1 MLTRY
6 MKLLHIRMVEL
17 WKVIWNLSFT
27 IGNVKQKQVSV
38 DDNPLFF
45 NLNSAG
51 DHRSLGGP
59 GRGSSGWSEEF
70 ICVCIRCESK
80 EEFKGITNF
89 SEHMLTFHLDVGI
102 VCPVCDKQ
110 PFNSKKLLKT
120 HLILHTDR
128 KACCPVSIFYMVDLQ
143 MRSFPLTWSIN

>member
-1 MLTRY
+1 MCGVMLTRY
-6 MKLLHIRMVEL
+6 MKHLLIQMAEL
-17 WKVIWNLSFT
+17 SKVIGNISMA
-27 IGNVKQKQVSV
+27 IGNNNPISENKYKQIII
-38 DDNPLFF
+38 LFY

-70 ICVCIRCESK
+70 ICVCVRCESK

-128 KACCPVSIFYMVDLQ
+128 KACCPVSI
-143 MRSFPLTWSIN
+143 LTI

>member
-1 MLTRY
+1 MYNFR
-6 MKLLHIRMVEL
+6 
-17 WKVIWNLSFT
+17 
-27 IGNVKQKQVSV
+27 KQILV
-38 DDNPLFF
+38 DNNPFF
-45 NLNSAG
+45 YNLNSAG

-128 KACCPVSIFYMVDLQ
+128 KACCPVSIYFNYMNYSQ
-143 MRSFPLTWSIN
+143 KQET

>member
-1 MLTRY
+1 MFCFIIISPHYFQAFGRKDHLKNHVWR
-6 MKLLHIRMVEL
+6 HVN
-17 WKVIWNLSFT
+17 KVHESTLY
-27 IGNVKQKQVSV
+27 GAEGRK
-38 DDNPLFF
+38 
-45 NLNSAG
+45 G

-70 ICVCIRCESK
+70 MCVCIRCESK

-128 KACCPVSIFYMVDLQ
+128 KSCCPVSHRV
-143 MRSFPLTWSIN
+143 SINNLDFMHYIS

>member
-1 MLTRY
+1 MFY
-6 MKLLHIRMVEL
+6 
-17 WKVIWNLSFT
+17 
-27 IGNVKQKQVSV
+27 
-38 DDNPLFF
+38 
-45 NLNSAG
+45 NLNSEG

-143 MRSFPLTWSIN
+143 MCGFIVSLDMKIN

>member
-1 MLTRY
+1 MLIQTH
-6 MKLLHIRMVEL
+6 K
-17 WKVIWNLSFT
+17 K
-27 IGNVKQKQVSV
+27 VSV
-38 DDNPLFF
+38 DDNPLFYT
-45 NLNSAG
+45 LNSEG

-128 KACCPVSIFYMVDLQ
+128 KACCPVSVFTIWLTYNVAVLLY
-143 MRSFPLTWSIN
+143 PLT

>member
-1 MLTRY
+1 ML
-6 MKLLHIRMVEL
+6 
-17 WKVIWNLSFT
+17 
-27 IGNVKQKQVSV
+27 KQVSV
-38 DDNPLFF
+38 DNNPLFY

-128 KACCPVSIFYMVDLQ
+128 KACCPVSVFTIW
-143 MRSFPLTWSIN
+143 LTYKIAVFLDIKHKLT